1 MRPVGGSVSVNTLEL
16 PGASAPASG
25 LEATEGAGFTDSL
38 KAAVQKVDEMQTS
51 ADAESSKLA
60 GGAGNLHETMLAL
73 EKADVTMKVAMKVRN
88 KVIDAYNDVMRM
100 SV

>member
-1 MRPVGGSVSVNTLEL
+1 MRSVGGSVSVNTLEL
-16 PGASAPASG
+16 PGASPSASG

-60 GGAGNLHETMLAL
+60 NGAGNLHETMLAL